1 MSVGDAAGGGCTTVR
16 MFGALHTLCRERGT
30 ETTLCVDVPPEGI
43 SARSLAESM
52 DLPVE
57 MIEGVFCNG
66 HVYGLSR
73 LVRPGDRV
81 GFVPYGT
88 PGPHRFF
95 LGLYQAGKDDGA

>member
-1 MSVGDAAGGGCTTVR
+1 
-16 MFGALHTLCRERGT
+16 MFGALHTLCRQQGRD
-30 ETTLCVDVPPEGI
+30 TTVCLEVPPEGI
-43 SARSLAESM
+43 SARALAESM
-52 DLPVE
+52 DLPVD

-73 LVRPGDRV
+73 MVHPGDRV

-88 PGPHRFF
+88 PGPHRFM